1 MRTTKPDENGVF
13 HADEDFDYP
22 VVVEPRRLGHDVL
35 TVTEA
40 GQANQR
46 IEDEDVLAFAVTQGR
61 AVLTFNRRD
70 FRRLHRRNQAHAGI
84 VICTW
89 DQDGIALAGRIHEA
103 VSNCPVLDAQ
113 LIRIIRPQRQQS

>member
-1 MRTTKPDENGVF
+1 MARLY
-13 HADEDFDYP
+13 ADEDFDYP
-22 VVVEPRRLGHDVL
+22 VVVELRRLGHDVL

-46 IEDEDVLAFAVTQGR
+46 TEDEDVLAFAVTQGR
-61 AVLTFNRRD
+61 AILTFNRRD
-70 FRRLHRRNQAHAGI
+70 FRRLHRANPAHAGI

-89 DQDGIALAGRIHEA
+89 DQDRFALGARIHEA

-113 LIRIIRPQRQQS
+113 LIRITRPQRQRP

>member
-1 MRTTKPDENGVF
+1 MARF
-13 HADEDFDYP
+13 YADEDFDYP
-22 VVVEPRRLGHDVL
+22 VVLELRRLGHNVL

-46 IEDEDVLAFAVTQGR
+46 IEDVDVLAFAVAQRR

-70 FRRLHRRNQAHAGI
+70 FRRLHRANQAHSGI

-89 DQDGIALAGRIHEA
+89 DPDRLALAARIHEA
-103 VSNCPVLDAQ
+103 VSSGPVLDSQ
-113 LIRIIRPQRQQS
+113 LIRITRPQRQPP